1 MSTLPRVWPSCRMTA
16 DRPPS
21 LGKGKQ
27 NAGALRALLAAG
39 DFCGL
44 FMALVAV
51 VAVVAVVSPSSA
63 LEQCDCVC
71 VLKS

>member
-1 MSTLPRVWPSCRMTA
+1 MTA

-21 LGKGKQ
+21 LGKAKQ

-39 DFCGL
+39 DCCGL
-44 FMALVAV
+44 FMALVAL